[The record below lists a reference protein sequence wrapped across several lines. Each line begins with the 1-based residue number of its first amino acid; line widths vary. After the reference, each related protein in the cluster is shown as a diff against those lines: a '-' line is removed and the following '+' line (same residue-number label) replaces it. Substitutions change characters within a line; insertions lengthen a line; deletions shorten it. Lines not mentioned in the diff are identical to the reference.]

1 MKAAEMQVMNLDH
14 LGLVAG
20 AIDEIGL
27 VEQIDL
33 LLGQDKRE
41 KVSAGLVV
49 KAMILNGLGFV
60 SAPLYLFSQFFEGKA
75 TEHLIGSGVKPEHF
89 NDDRLGRVLDELF
102 LAGLTRCFVS
112 IALKAIAKERSE
124 N

>member
-1 MKAAEMQVMNLDH
+1 VKAAEMQVMNLDH

-60 SAPLYLFSQFFEGKA
+60 SAPLYL
-75 TEHLIGSGVKPEHF
+75 
-89 NDDRLGRVLDELF
+89 
-102 LAGLTRCFVS
+102 
-112 IALKAIAKERSE
+112 
-124 N
+124 